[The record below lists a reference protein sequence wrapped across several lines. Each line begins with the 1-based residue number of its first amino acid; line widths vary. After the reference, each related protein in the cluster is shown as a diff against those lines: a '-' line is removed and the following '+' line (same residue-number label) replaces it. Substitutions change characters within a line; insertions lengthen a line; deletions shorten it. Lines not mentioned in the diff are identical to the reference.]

1 MALEWALEYSASAMC
16 CHCKLNATTV
26 PHAITAALLSRL
38 FIPPHTPSPLGP
50 DRNQLFGMGVADGVY
65 GWRDVGIDSG
75 VMSQTLMQ
83 RCMAMI
89 QSGVEDVYKS
99 EHTHTGGAQNLNC
112 CMAMIQSGVEEEPSS
127 AHRGAA
133 GRQAGR

>member
-1 MALEWALEYSASAMC
+1 
-16 CHCKLNATTV
+16 
-26 PHAITAALLSRL
+26 
-38 FIPPHTPSPLGP
+38 
-50 DRNQLFGMGVADGVY
+50 MGVADGVY

-99 EHTHTGGAQNLNC
+99 EHTHTGVQ
-112 CMAMIQSGVEEEPSS
+112 Q
-127 AHRGAA
+127 A
-133 GRQAGR
+133 GRQGACLKAGMGRQRIACRQGKGT

>member
-1 MALEWALEYSASAMC
+1 MPQYLLSLYMTLEWALDDRASAMC

-26 PHAITAALLSRL
+26 PHAITAVRSEQAVHTS
-38 FIPPHTPSPLGP
+38 HTPSPLGP

-99 EHTHTGGAQNLNC
+99 EHTHTAGAQNLNC
-112 CMAMIQSGVEEEPSS
+112 CMAMIQSGIEDRYTCHS
-127 AHRGAA
+127 
-133 GRQAGR
+133 